1 MKRFVSVVLLLA
13 LLLGCLP
20 VSVLADDTAITEAE
34 EIVDAAP
41 TEDAD
46 AEELPEEEPLE
57 EEVPAEEVPE
67 EQSAEEE
74 MAAAFSADE
83 ESFFYFSAETKK
95 DLLIA
100 PRKIPFTAGQR
111 ICDALEAAGI
121 TLKLTSDGFL
131 SAINGMAKG
140 YTVLSAPSTLGLLNE
155 PEAGGF
161 VCVTENK
168 DTDGIG
174 EGWQLLMVQMV
185 QYLQETQDVRLA
197 AKNAYDA
204 ACQNY
209 CGVSDG
215 DAKTYAQAIQT
226 EISEYKTAQDTLYS
240 VTFAGNFSGC
250 KITAESSY
258 GKQFEAESDGTL
270 RLPNGT
276 YTFFIRNGY
285 KSVSG
290 ELTVQGKDQTLTDL
304 PALPTEVWIDT
315 ASFALSKT
323 SDYNSKFDKE
333 RFTLTASEDGYT
345 QSAAVPDTFSGNIY
359 PYFCL
364 SAAGKAAGASIT
376 ANYRNTAGETVSESI
391 TTGQKNKQLTKTLLR
406 GASGNTVVFRVS
418 VKVGSYAQNE
428 ELTLK
433 LNRQPTLSTLYL
445 EGKSGT
451 RPAADKTFSG
461 TELSYTYKILK
472 EDTTVTVYPTAAFS
486 GYTVTVDGQALDE
499 NGGATVEVTDE
510 KQDIMV
516 SVSHGDYETTY
527 TLTVEQG
534 ESTYA
539 QFEMM
544 DEDIEFRLTN
554 ENGEKLVSRE
564 EINGADNIVYIYTVV
579 SGQTYTYFATL
590 DTHYHA
596 EKTFTADAAADIFEV
611 SVPSGNAAP
620 QLSDLLFGTQTRV
633 NSKGNLPL
641 TYGDQTKFS
650 AAQLTYTVTV
660 PDASSSFAVWA
671 DPATGTTCKLLYQ
684 TISDTTPGV
693 QRQKTP
699 ANTTDRGT
707 SISDAILS
715 GNVHGNTLTFRASK
729 EVADTASGGDGTIT
743 YSTDYVVTVKRSLT
757 LSDLSV
763 SCGGNPVTLNY
774 GTGQSGFKSSQT
786 EYTINVPGAAGFVD
800 LTLGAHAGIVY
811 GEDDSGYLLFVN
823 GEAAAPGKVFHAKLS
838 GGMETEAIT
847 VTVKSCADDTIS
859 TDYTITVKK
868 EASTEALI
876 SVTPSDATLYIYEK
890 VSGIRL
896 WPDAN
901 GKYSF
906 STGFTY
912 IYSATRSGYVG
923 KSGAIQLL
931 DGKLDFGSIR
941 KNEDE
946 TETFVSGT
954 KYDPSKTISLTLTK
968 APANSAIQ
976 TGMAAQWA
984 DFRGTAYAEG
994 GAMIGTANTNNG
1006 VTSAAIPFAAEEG
1019 TLYWAVNAGTGYSSN
1034 AVSNP
1039 ILVDGAVVVYT
1050 GTKILKIDKDTGA
1063 ILKEGTMAGKSSF
1076 AINNPTYADGVILVG
1091 LSDGRIQA
1099 FNADTLESLWLYT
1112 DPLGGQPDSPITVAN
1127 GYAYTGFWNS
1137 EVEEA
1142 SFVCLSLTDEDP
1154 TNTLETKAET
1164 WRYVQK
1170 GGFYWAGAYA
1180 CDDYVLIGT
1189 DDGEDGYSSDTANL
1203 LLLDPV
1209 SGKLLD
1215 SMTGFTGD
1223 IRCSICYDTATEAF
1237 YFTSKGGYL
1246 YSVQVQKSGSSWKL
1260 ANQKRLALG
1269 GMSTSTPVVHNSR
1282 AYIGVSGQG
1291 QFTPYSGHNITV
1303 VDLSGN
1309 VPKIAYTVQTQGYP
1323 QTSGLLTTAY
1333 EKSGSGYV
1341 YVYFFDN
1348 YTPGKLR
1355 VLRDKAGQTKAEYTS
1370 DEYAEKTKYTTAY
1383 ELFTPV
1389 APQMQYALCSPIV
1402 DENGTIYF
1410 KNDSGYLMAYGS
1422 AVKTLTVESPPTK
1435 THYEAGDKFD
1445 TTGLK
1450 VTATYA
1456 NGVTRDVTHLMKA
1469 ADKALTQADTS
1480 VTLVYGLGQ
1489 TMYHNVQNT
1498 TNKTMEAGVETAS
1511 KDISIGITVGNSTL
1525 TGTIGDLNWSFSAKT
1540 SKLTVSGSLP
1550 TGASLIAA
1558 VYAADGKM
1566 VGTKI
1571 LTAEGETEL
1580 SNGAK
1585 IKLFLMDTNGIPLS
1599 ASATVKGA

>member
-1 MKRFVSVVLLLA
+1 MKRLISMLLLLA
-13 LLLGCLP
+13 MLLSCLP
-20 VSVLADDTAITEAE
+20 VSVSADDTAITEAA

-41 TEDAD
+41 AEDAD
-46 AEELPEEEPLE
+46 AEELPEEKPLE
-57 EEVPAEEVPE
+57 ELPTEETPE
-67 EQSAEEE
+67 EQSSDEEL
-74 MAAAFSADE
+74 AAVLSADG

-95 DLLIA
+95 ELLIA

-121 TLKLTSDGFL
+121 TLKITSDGFL
-131 SAINGMAKG
+131 SAINGVAKG

-174 EGWQLLMVQMV
+174 EGWQLLMKQMV
-185 QYLQETQDVRLA
+185 QYLQEAQDVRLA

-209 CGVSDG
+209 CGVSDE

-226 EISEYKTAQDTLYS
+226 AISEYKTAQDTLHS
-240 VTFAGNFSGC
+240 VTFGGSFSGC
-250 KITAESSY
+250 EITAESSY

-276 YTFFIRNGY
+276 YTFFIRNGNR
-285 KSVSG
+285 SVSG
-290 ELTVQGKDQTLTDL
+290 TLTVKDKDQKLTDL
-304 PALPTEVWIDT
+304 PALPTHEWIDT

-323 SDYNSKFDKE
+323 SDYNNKFDEE

-364 SAAGKAAGASIT
+364 SAAGKTAGASIT

-391 TTGQKNKQLTKTLLR
+391 TTGAKNKQLTKTLLR

-418 VKVGSYAQNE
+418 VKTGSYMQNE

-433 LNRQPTLSTLYL
+433 LDRQPTLSALYL

-461 TELSYTYKILK
+461 TELSYTYKILE

-486 GYTVTVDGQALDE
+486 GYTVTVDDQALDE
-499 NGGATVEVTDE
+499 TGGATVKVTS
-510 KQDIMV
+510 KKDILV
-516 SVSHGDYETTY
+516 SVSQGDYETVY

-539 QFEMM
+539 QFEML
-544 DEDIEFRLTN
+544 DKGLEFRLTN
-554 ENGEKLVSRE
+554 ENGEELVSRE
-564 EINGADNIVYIYTVV
+564 EINDEGNIVYFYTVV
-579 SGQTYTYFATL
+579 SGQKYTYFATL

-596 EKTFTADAAADIFEV
+596 EKTFTADAAADIFKV
-611 SVPSGNAAP
+611 SVPSGSAAP
-620 QLSDLLFGTQTRV
+620 QLSDLLFGTQDRT
-633 NSKGNLPL
+633 KGNLPL

-650 AAQLTYTVTV
+650 AEQLTYTVTI

-671 DPATGTTCKLLYQ
+671 DPASGTSCKLLYQ
-684 TISDTTPGV
+684 AIFDTRPGV
-693 QRQKTP
+693 QRQETP
-699 ANTTDRGT
+699 AVTSGRGT
-707 SISDAILS
+707 TIIDAILK

-729 EVADTASGGDGTIT
+729 EVTDTASGGDGKIT

-757 LSDLSV
+757 LSALSV
-763 SCGGNPVTLNY
+763 SCGGNSVTLNY
-774 GTGQSGFKSSQT
+774 GTDQSGFTSSQT

-800 LTLGAHAGIVY
+800 LTLGAHDGIVY

-823 GEAAAPGKVFHAKLS
+823 GEAAAPDAVFQATLS
-838 GGMETEAIT
+838 GGMETETIT
-847 VTVKSCADDTIS
+847 VTVKSRADDTIS
-859 TDYTITVKK
+859 TDYKLTVKK
-868 EASTEALI
+868 EASTSAKI
-876 SVTPSDATLYIYEK
+876 TVTPADATLYIYEK

-896 WPDAN
+896 WPDTN
-901 GKYSF
+901 SKYCF

-912 IYSATRSGYVG
+912 VYSATKSGYVG
-923 KSGAIQLL
+923 QSGAIQLL
-931 DGKLDFGSIR
+931 DGKLDFGSIQ

-954 KYDPSKTISLTLTK
+954 KYDPSKAISLKLDT
-968 APANSAIQ
+968 APKNNTIQ

-984 DFRGTAYAEG
+984 DFRGTAYTEG
-994 GAMIGTANTNNG
+994 GAMTGTANTNNG
-1006 VTSAAIPFAAEEG
+1006 VTSAAIPFSAESG

-1039 ILVDGAVVVYT
+1039 ILVDGNVVVYT
-1050 GTKILKIDKDTGA
+1050 GTRILKIDKDTGA
-1063 ILKEGTMAGKSSF
+1063 ILSEGTMAGKSSF
-1076 AINNPTYADGVILVG
+1076 AINNPTYAEGVILVG

-1154 TNTLETKAET
+1154 ANKLEAKAET

-1203 LLLDPV
+1203 LLLDPK

-1223 IRCSICYDTATEAF
+1223 IRCSICYDTATKAF

-1260 ANQKRLALG
+1260 ANKKQLELG
-1269 GMSTSTPVVHNSR
+1269 GMSTSTPVVHNGR
-1282 AYIGVSGQG
+1282 AYIGVSGAG

-1303 VDLSGN
+1303 VNLSN
-1309 VPKIAYTVQTQGYP
+1309 MSAAYRMPTQGYP

-1355 VLRDKAGQTKAEYTS
+1355 VLRDKAGQTEAEYTS

-1383 ELFTPV
+1383 ELFTPI

-1402 DENGTIYF
+1402 DENGTLYF

-1422 AVKTLTVESPPTK
+1422 MVESLSMEAKPTK
-1435 THYEAGDKFD
+1435 TEYEANEKFD

-1456 NGVTRDVTHLMKA
+1456 NGVKRDVTHLMKA

-1498 TNKTMEAGVETAS
+1498 DKTMTPGEETAS
-1511 KDISIGITVGNSTL
+1511 KSISIDIIVGDSTL
-1525 TGTIGDLNWSFSAKT
+1525 TGTIRDLNWSFSAKT
-1540 SKLTVSGSLP
+1540 SKLIVSGSFP
-1550 TGASLIAA
+1550 SGANLIAA

-1585 IKLFLMDTNGIPLS
+1585 IKLFLLDSGGKPLCP
-1599 ASATVKGA
+1599 SATVKGA